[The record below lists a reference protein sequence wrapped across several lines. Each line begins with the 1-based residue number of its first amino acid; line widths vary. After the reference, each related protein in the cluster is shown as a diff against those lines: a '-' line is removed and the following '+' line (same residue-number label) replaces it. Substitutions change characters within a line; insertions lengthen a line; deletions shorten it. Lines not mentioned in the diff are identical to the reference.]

1 MMSLFRRL
9 SETLAAIRQ
18 NGAQRD
24 QMITY
29 GLGLLGLLVVGYGVY
44 HDMIGWT
51 LPTYAAY

>member
-1 MMSLFRRL
+1 MVTMSG
-9 SETLAAIRQ
+9 SVPE
-18 NGAQRD
+18 G
-24 QMITY
+24 